1 MGPWARRRGGTLAR
15 RPPPTE
21 FLAGPDS
28 GRERLQNAQRAWP
41 KPGSRAQETGG
52 VLLSQAESSQV
63 PSALAGLTSVFG
75 MGTGISPPLWP
86 PRSSCSAGKPR
97 SGPFKNS
104 IANTSEIASKDPSPR
119 PISTGQLNTL
129 LCLHFRP
136 INVVVFHGPYLVNPV
151 ARFISR
157 RVSRL
162 DAFSGYL
169 FRRFANQPCSWRN
182 NWHTR
187 AASVPVLSY

>member
-1 MGPWARRRGGTLAR
+1 VASGVGAGPVRVRGRRHLSRLGCRDGPKPTCVQNETSPAEAGLARLRNRRRPTLPGRIQPSTIGAGGLNFRVRNGNGCISAAKA
-15 RPPPTE
+15 TE
-21 FLAGPDS
+21 
-28 GRERLQNAQRAWP
+28 
-41 KPGSRAQETGG
+41 T
-52 VLLSQAESSQV
+52 
-63 PSALAGLTSVFG
+63 
-75 MGTGISPPLWP
+75 
-86 PRSSCSAGKPR
+86 SCSAGYPR
-97 SGPFKNS
+97 SGPFENS
-104 IANTSEIASKDPSPR
+104 IANTSETSSKDPSPR